1 MDNPNSLRSILKL
14 AVSNSYNSAK
24 RLKQKI
30 SFSYFILIYQLYL
43 HQLNW
48 YDDMNNKNPTA
59 TVLYL
64 IEQAIK
70 EYRKISQRNISK
82 IVKDIT
88 IDQCLVL
95 IILNKDDKISQN
107 ELANLVFK
115 DNASITRMIELMVKK
130 DYLNRT
136 IHKEDRR
143 KFNLEITEK
152 GKKTLELINP
162 IAKLNRETALNGLS
176 LEEINLLEK
185 TLNKIIT
192 NCKI

>member
-1 MDNPNSLRSILKL
+1 
-14 AVSNSYNSAK
+14 
-24 RLKQKI
+24 
-30 SFSYFILIYQLYL
+30 
-43 HQLNW
+43 
-48 YDDMNNKNPTA
+48 MNNKNTTG

-70 EYRKISQRNISK
+70 EYRKVSQRNISK

-95 IILNKDDKISQN
+95 IILDNNNQISQN
-107 ELANLVFK
+107 ELANLIFK

-130 DYLNRT
+130 EYINRT

-162 IAKLNRETALNGLS
+162 IVLLNRETALNGLS
-176 LEEINLLEK
+176 LEEINLLDK

>member
-1 MDNPNSLRSILKL
+1 
-14 AVSNSYNSAK
+14 
-24 RLKQKI
+24 
-30 SFSYFILIYQLYL
+30 
-43 HQLNW
+43 
-48 YDDMNNKNPTA
+48 MNIKNPTG
-59 TVLYL
+59 TVLYS

-70 EYRKISQRNISK
+70 EYRKVSQKNIAK
-82 IVKDIT
+82 IIKDIT

-95 IILNKDDKISQN
+95 IILNKDAKISQN
-107 ELANLVFK
+107 ELANLIFK

-130 DYLNRT
+130 DFLNRT

-152 GKKTLELINP
+152 GKKTIELINP
-162 IAKLNRETALNGLS
+162 IIKINRKTALNGLS
-176 LEEINLLEK
+176 LEEIDLLDK

>member
-1 MDNPNSLRSILKL
+1 M
-14 AVSNSYNSAK
+14 
-24 RLKQKI
+24 KQ
-30 SFSYFILIYQLYL
+30 
-43 HQLNW
+43 
-48 YDDMNNKNPTA
+48 KNPTG
-59 TVLYL
+59 TVLYS

-70 EYRKISQRNISK
+70 EYRKVSQKNIDK

-88 IDQCLVL
+88 IDQCLIL
-95 IILNKDDKISQN
+95 IILNKDEKISQN
-107 ELANLVFK
+107 ELANLIFK

-152 GKKTLELINP
+152 GKKTIELINP
-162 IAKLNRETALNGLS
+162 IVQINRETALNGLS
-176 LEEINLLEK
+176 LEEIDLLDK

>member
-1 MDNPNSLRSILKL
+1 
-14 AVSNSYNSAK
+14 
-24 RLKQKI
+24 
-30 SFSYFILIYQLYL
+30 
-43 HQLNW
+43 
-48 YDDMNNKNPTA
+48 MNIKNPTG
-59 TVLYL
+59 TVLYS

-70 EYRKISQRNISK
+70 EYRKVSQKNIAE

-95 IILNKDDKISQN
+95 IILKKYAKISQN
-107 ELANLVFK
+107 ELANLIFK

-130 DYLNRT
+130 DYLIRT

-162 IAKLNRETALNGLS
+162 IVQINRETALNGLS
-176 LEEINLLEK
+176 LEEINLLDK
-185 TLNKIIT
+185 TLNKIIN
-192 NCKI
+192 NCKS

>member
-1 MDNPNSLRSILKL
+1 MDIRN
-14 AVSNSYNSAK
+14 A
-24 RLKQKI
+24 
-30 SFSYFILIYQLYL
+30 
-43 HQLNW
+43 
-48 YDDMNNKNPTA
+48 TG
-59 TVLYL
+59 TVLYS

-70 EYRKISQRNISK
+70 EYRKVSQKNITK

-95 IILNKDDKISQN
+95 IILDKDEKISQN
-107 ELANLVFK
+107 ELANLIFK

-152 GKKTLELINP
+152 GKKTIQLIKP
-162 IAKLNRETALNGLS
+162 IVQVNRETALNGLS
-176 LEEINLLEK
+176 QEEINLLDK

>member
-1 MDNPNSLRSILKL
+1 
-14 AVSNSYNSAK
+14 
-24 RLKQKI
+24 
-30 SFSYFILIYQLYL
+30 
-43 HQLNW
+43 
-48 YDDMNNKNPTA
+48 MNIKNPTG

-70 EYRKISQRNISK
+70 DYRKVSQKNISK

-95 IILNKDDKISQN
+95 IILNKDAKISQN
-107 ELANLVFK
+107 ELANLIFK

-143 KFNLEITEK
+143 KFNLEITQK
-152 GKKTLELINP
+152 GATTLGLISP
-162 IAKLNRETALNGLS
+162 IITLNRKTALNGFS
-176 LEEINLLEK
+176 LDEIALLDK
-185 TLNKIIT
+185 MLHKIIT
-192 NCKI
+192 NCKV

>member
-1 MDNPNSLRSILKL
+1 MNS
-14 AVSNSYNSAK
+14 
-24 RLKQKI
+24 
-30 SFSYFILIYQLYL
+30 
-43 HQLNW
+43 
-48 YDDMNNKNPTA
+48 KNTTG

-70 EYRKISQRNISK
+70 EYRKVSQRNISK

-95 IILNKDDKISQN
+95 IILDNNDQISQN
-107 ELANLVFK
+107 ELATLIFK

-130 DYLNRT
+130 EYINRT

-162 IAKLNRETALNGLS
+162 IVLLNRETALNGLS
-176 LEEINLLEK
+176 LEEINLLDK
-185 TLNKIIT
+185 TLNKIIS

>member
-1 MDNPNSLRSILKL
+1 MD
-14 AVSNSYNSAK
+14 
-24 RLKQKI
+24 
-30 SFSYFILIYQLYL
+30 
-43 HQLNW
+43 
-48 YDDMNNKNPTA
+48 NKNPTG

-70 EYRKISQRNISK
+70 DYRKVSQRNISK

-88 IDQCLVL
+88 VDQCLVL
-95 IILNKDDKISQN
+95 IILNKDAEISQN

-130 DYLNRT
+130 EYLNRT
-136 IHKEDRR
+136 IHKRDRR
-143 KFNLEITEK
+143 KFNLQITEK

-162 IAKLNRETALNGLS
+162 IVQLNRETALNGLS
-176 LEEINLLEK
+176 LEEIDFLDK
-185 TLNKIIT
+185 TLNKVIT

>member
-1 MDNPNSLRSILKL
+1 
-14 AVSNSYNSAK
+14 
-24 RLKQKI
+24 
-30 SFSYFILIYQLYL
+30 
-43 HQLNW
+43 
-48 YDDMNNKNPTA
+48 MNNKNPTA

-152 GKKTLELINP
+152 GKTTLELINP

>member
-1 MDNPNSLRSILKL
+1 
-14 AVSNSYNSAK
+14 
-24 RLKQKI
+24 
-30 SFSYFILIYQLYL
+30 
-43 HQLNW
+43 
-48 YDDMNNKNPTA
+48 MNIKNPTG

-70 EYRKISQRNISK
+70 EYRKVSQKNIAK
-82 IVKDIT
+82 VVKDIT
-88 IDQCLVL
+88 VDQCLVL
-95 IILNKDDKISQN
+95 IILNKDTNISQN
-107 ELANLVFK
+107 ELANLIYK

-152 GKKTLELINP
+152 GKKTIKLLNP
-162 IAKLNRETALNGLS
+162 VIQKNRETALNGLS
-176 LEEINLLEK
+176 SEEIDLVDK

-192 NCKI
+192 NCKL

>member
-1 MDNPNSLRSILKL
+1 MS
-14 AVSNSYNSAK
+14 
-24 RLKQKI
+24 
-30 SFSYFILIYQLYL
+30 
-43 HQLNW
+43 
-48 YDDMNNKNPTA
+48 NKNATG

-70 EYRKISQRNISK
+70 EYRKLSQKNITK

-95 IILNKDDKISQN
+95 IILNKDEKISQN
-107 ELANLVFK
+107 ELANLIFK
-115 DNASITRMIELMVKK
+115 DNASVTRIIELMVKK

-162 IAKLNRETALNGLS
+162 IAQVNRETALYGLS
-176 LEEINLLEK
+176 QEEINLLDA
-185 TLNKIIT
+185 TLNKIIA
-192 NCKI
+192 NCKT

>member
-1 MDNPNSLRSILKL
+1 
-14 AVSNSYNSAK
+14 
-24 RLKQKI
+24 
-30 SFSYFILIYQLYL
+30 
-43 HQLNW
+43 
-48 YDDMNNKNPTA
+48 MNIKNPTG
-59 TVLYL
+59 TVLYS

-70 EYRKISQRNISK
+70 EYRKVSQKNIAE

-95 IILNKDDKISQN
+95 MILKKDAKISQN
-107 ELANLVFK
+107 ELANLIFK

-130 DYLNRT
+130 DYLIRT

-162 IAKLNRETALNGLS
+162 IVQINRETALNGLS
-176 LEEINLLEK
+176 LEEINLLDK
-185 TLNKIIT
+185 TLNKIIN